1 MATAEGPADSEAVRV
16 SCPAASTYVP
26 VLRAVMS
33 ALITNLGFDVDA
45 YADARMAVDEAA
57 ETLIEIA
64 GPSATLSATYWP
76 TGDGVSVRLAC
87 TPSRGE
93 INRGSFGWRVLTT
106 LTDRLE
112 TDAVTTGA
120 SRTTSYIE
128 FVKRR
133 EIRQSETDA
142 RSRR

>member
-1 MATAEGPADSEAVRV
+1 MATAGGPADDDAVRV

-26 VLRAVMS
+26 VLRAVIS
-33 ALITNLGFDVDA
+33 ALIADAGFDVDA

-57 ETLIEIA
+57 ETLIDIA
-64 GPSATLSATYWP
+64 DPTAPLSATYWL
-76 TGDGVSVRLAC
+76 GADGVRVRLEC
-87 TPSRGE
+87 
-93 INRGSFGWRVLTT
+93 GSTGGSVDQDTFGWRVLTT

-112 TDAVTTGA
+112 TDVVGDGRSPAA
-120 SRTTSYIE
+120 NCIE

-133 EIRQSETDA
+133 TIRESETDA